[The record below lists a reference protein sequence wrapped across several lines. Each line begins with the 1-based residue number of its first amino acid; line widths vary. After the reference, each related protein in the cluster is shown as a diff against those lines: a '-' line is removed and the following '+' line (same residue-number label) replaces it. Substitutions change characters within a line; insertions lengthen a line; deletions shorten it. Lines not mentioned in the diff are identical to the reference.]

1 MNEQETRREKKIEWL
16 TTVLN
21 RYPDDI
27 VHEAMKRRDLGAE
40 PGEEEDIPPAELV
53 ISWAIEDLEDNIGPS
68 LYGIE
73 EKVGQMAMDMKRLVE
88 LLARKL

>member
-1 MNEQETRREKKIEWL
+1 MTENEMRREKKFEWL
-16 TTVLN
+16 TTVLD

-27 VHEAMKRRDLGAE
+27 LQEAMKRRDLGRE
-40 PGEEEDIPPAELV
+40 PDNGKDIPPAEFA
-53 ISWAIEDLEDNIGPS
+53 IAWAIEDLEDNLGPS

-73 EKVGQMAMDMKRLVE
+73 EKVGQMAVEIKRLVD